1 MKFGIQVKL
10 VLMALFIGF
19 FPIVLLST
27 ISINKSSEEVAVQV
41 EKNTALFAKMTND
54 RIETYFKA
62 REGDALILSES
73 RIVREGVEKLNTYK
87 VNDEEK
93 SKVYEDFKH
102 LLTQASS
109 YYGYTDIFITNAY
122 NEVVFS
128 LNYEALD
135 IAPLATIG
143 DYCLK
148 ALEGEQTWSNL
159 FRNSFIDDNILVL
172 STPIGGYENQ
182 STDVIGT
189 INIVINQE
197 DLNQIVKSGQ
207 DVLGKTADVYLVDQ
221 SGLLLTNTSRA
232 PFTEN
237 SALKESI
244 TTDYIA
250 ELSTQIEANNIDFAD
265 VQVVNSY
272 DNSKTVSNLSV
283 VKVGNSFAGMVIEVA
298 HEEVF
303 GGQKALG
310 ELILIVSAGVVLLSL
325 LMAFVTAKSFIKPI
339 SKLMDLTVR
348 IAGYD
353 LTVEPDRALLN
364 RRDEFGELSASIMTI
379 VVSLQSII
387 SKVDTVSIDLK
398 EASIM
403 LKNETQNAT
412 INAQKIA
419 GTIDEISDG
428 STNQVEKA
436 SDGYEA
442 LMNLETAIESDAIVH
457 KSMVGDMTLMKEKVD
472 EGMTLMSEL
481 SQINEKSIKAN
492 QNMQEKVERSTED
505 SLKIELASKF
515 IMDIANRT
523 NLLALNA
530 AIEAAR
536 AGEHG
541 RGFSVVANEIRSLA
555 EQSKESTQQ
564 INLIVNQLQ
573 SSHSEVVG
581 TIKSLTDISEL
592 QKSSVSK
599 TRDKYIEIKKTIEK
613 VDQLIEETSH
623 SRMTIQAIKDT
634 LRDSIEESAQ
644 ISNENSMSTDEIV
657 ISVEHQ
663 TEAIHSIHDSCDNL
677 NRLAEALHDDV
688 NRFKFTKDDL
698 ISIDDQAFIL
708 DNHAIIL
715 NDQAMT
721 LEDDTLSVDETQNEK
736 NIDLNVC
743 PVESV

>member
-1 MKFGIQVKL
+1 MKFGIQLKL

-19 FPIVLLST
+19 FPIILLSA

-54 RIETYFKA
+54 RIATYFKA
-62 REGDALILSES
+62 REGDAQILSES
-73 RIVREGVEKLNTYK
+73 RIIREGVEILNTFQAAS
-87 VNDEEK
+87 EEK
-93 SKVYEDFKH
+93 VKINEDFTH

-109 YYGYTDIFITNAY
+109 YYGYTDIFITNIY
-122 NEVVFS
+122 NEVIFS
-128 LNYEALD
+128 LNYEVLD
-135 IAPLATIG
+135 IAPLATVG

-148 ALEGEQTWSNL
+148 ALEGEQSWSNL

-182 STDVIGT
+182 TMDAIGT

-207 DVLGKTADVYLVDQ
+207 DVLGTTADVYLVDQ
-221 SGLLLTNTSRA
+221 NGLLLTNTSRA
-232 PFTEN
+232 PFAEN

-244 TTDYIA
+244 STVYVA
-250 ELSTQIEANNIDFAD
+250 ELSEQIKANNIDFAD
-265 VQVVNSY
+265 NQVVNSY

-283 VKVGNSFAGMVIEVA
+283 VKVGNSYAGMIIEVA

-310 ELILIVSAGVVLLSL
+310 ELILIVSACVVLLSL
-325 LMAFVTAKSFIKPI
+325 IMAFATAKSFIKPI

-353 LTVEPDRALLN
+353 LTVEPDKALLN

-379 VVSLQSII
+379 VVSLKNII
-387 SKVDTVSIDLK
+387 SKVDLVSVDLK
-398 EASIM
+398 DASIV

-419 GTIDEISDG
+419 GAIDEISNG
-428 STNQVEKA
+428 STKQVEKA

-457 KSMVGDMTLMKEKVD
+457 SSMIGDMTQMKEKVD
-472 EGMTLMSEL
+472 EGMSLMTEL
-481 SQINEKSIKAN
+481 TMINEKSIKAN
-492 QNMQEKVERSTED
+492 QNMQEKVEKSTED

-515 IMDIANRT
+515 ILDIANRT

-581 TIKSLTDISEL
+581 TIKSLTDISDL

-599 TRDKYIEIKKTIEK
+599 TREKYIEIKKTIEK

-644 ISNENSMSTDEIV
+644 ISNENSKSTDEIV
-657 ISVEHQ
+657 ISVENQ
-663 TEAIHSIHDSCDNL
+663 TEAIMSIYDSCDNL

-688 NRFKFTKDDL
+688 NRFRFMKSDGFS
-698 ISIDDQAFIL
+698 SI
-708 DNHAIIL
+708 
-715 NDQAMT
+715 
-721 LEDDTLSVDETQNEK
+721 V
-736 NIDLNVC
+736 V
-743 PVESV
+743 

>member
-1 MKFGIQVKL
+1 MRFGIQVKL

-93 SKVYEDFKH
+93 LKVYEDFKH

-182 STDVIGT
+182 STEVIGT

-250 ELSTQIEANNIDFAD
+250 ELSTHIEANNIDFAE

-353 LTVEPDRALLN
+353 LTVEPDRSLMA

-419 GTIDEISDG
+419 GTID
-428 STNQVEKA
+428 
-436 SDGYEA
+436 
-442 LMNLETAIESDAIVH
+442 
-457 KSMVGDMTLMKEKVD
+457 
-472 EGMTLMSEL
+472 
-481 SQINEKSIKAN
+481 
-492 QNMQEKVERSTED
+492 
-505 SLKIELASKF
+505 
-515 IMDIANRT
+515 
-523 NLLALNA
+523 
-530 AIEAAR
+530 
-536 AGEHG
+536 
-541 RGFSVVANEIRSLA
+541 
-555 EQSKESTQQ
+555 
-564 INLIVNQLQ
+564 
-573 SSHSEVVG
+573 
-581 TIKSLTDISEL
+581 
-592 QKSSVSK
+592 
-599 TRDKYIEIKKTIEK
+599 
-613 VDQLIEETSH
+613 
-623 SRMTIQAIKDT
+623 
-634 LRDSIEESAQ
+634 
-644 ISNENSMSTDEIV
+644 
-657 ISVEHQ
+657 
-663 TEAIHSIHDSCDNL
+663 
-677 NRLAEALHDDV
+677 
-688 NRFKFTKDDL
+688 
-698 ISIDDQAFIL
+698 
-708 DNHAIIL
+708 
-715 NDQAMT
+715 
-721 LEDDTLSVDETQNEK
+721 
-736 NIDLNVC
+736 
-743 PVESV
+743 